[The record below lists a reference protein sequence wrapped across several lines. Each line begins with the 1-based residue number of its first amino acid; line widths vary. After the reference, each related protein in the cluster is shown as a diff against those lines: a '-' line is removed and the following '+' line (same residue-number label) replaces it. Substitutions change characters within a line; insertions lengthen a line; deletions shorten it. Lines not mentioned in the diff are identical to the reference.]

1 MRTSLLPEGLIEV
14 PSGQRG
20 ERDWCALSAKERR
33 PVWLEHGGQRRREW
47 LRWGSVGRGA
57 ARPCADLA
65 RVLGLFSMQ
74 WEAAEGFEG
83 YLSGEVK
90 QFLIHF
96 SLFIF

>member
-1 MRTSLLPEGLIEV
+1 MVCSFNQRKEASVAGTWRPTQERVAETGL
-14 PSGQRG
+14 
-20 ERDWCALSAKERR
+20 
-33 PVWLEHGGQRRREW
+33 GG
-47 LRWGSVGRGA
+47 GRVA

-65 RVLGLFSMQ
+65 RVLGLFSVQ

-96 SLFIF
+96 SLFMF

>member
-1 MRTSLLPEGLIEV
+1 MAGT
-14 PSGQRG
+14 
-20 ERDWCALSAKERR
+20 RR
-33 PVWLEHGGQRRREW
+33 PAQERVAEMGLGGESGHQTMR
-47 LRWGSVGRGA
+47 
-57 ARPCADLA
+57 LA
-65 RVLGLFSMQ
+65 RVLGLFSVQ